1 MRVQNHNNSL
11 ITIGTRDSRLI
22 RTGYFLRK
30 YKLDELPQLL
40 NVLLGEMSIVGP
52 RPEVKKYV
60 ELYTDKQLEILK
72 VKPRITSYA
81 SLEYVDE
88 NRILGEAKDPEFAY
102 INEILPHKLEI
113 VLKYVQKV
121 RFWTDLKII
130 VKTIK
135 KIVRIIKLI

>member
-11 ITIGTRDSRLI
+11 ITIGTRDSRLT

-72 VKPRITSYA
+72 VKPGITSYA
-81 SLEYVDE
+81 SIEYVDE
-88 NRILGEAKDPEFAY
+88 NRILGEAIDPEFAY

-113 VLKYVQKV
+113 DLKYVQKV

-135 KIVRIIKLI
+135 KIVRIIK